1 MNKITMNECSK
12 RKLDELYVVIH
23 AIKDYYLYISWY

>member
-1 MNKITMNECSK
+1 MNNITMNECSK

-23 AIKDYYLYISWY
+23 AIKNTIKY